1 VPIDP
6 YIAGKLTKLPDAP
19 TTEIMSDP
27 ALLAQVM
34 EVFRDD
40 RRYAPSRV
48 HVEEETVT
56 ADGGSFRVR
65 IYRPVEAA
73 PGRPAVV
80 WVHGGGFVGG
90 SIDDNEGDLVSRELC
105 ARARAVVVSVDYH
118 LADGTTVTYP
128 TLHREVAA
136 AVRWTRENAA
146 RLGID
151 EDSVVLGGASAGG
164 NLAVA
169 ATLELRA
176 LDEPLPRALMLVYP
190 LLHSVIPQS
199 PEVLETC
206 SVLPGVVR
214 FPPATVDL
222 MFGAYR
228 GQQESAPYLTPEG
241 HDLAGLPPCLVV
253 VSEYDDL
260 RASGEAFVHA
270 ARTDGVEV
278 DEYLARGVI
287 HGHLSLTPL
296 VPEVDATL
304 QRLADA
310 VAATESLPS
319 QEKHR

>member
-6 YIAGKLTKLPDAP
+6 YIAAKLARLPDVP
-19 TTEIMSDP
+19 ITEVMSDP
-27 ALLAQVM
+27 ALLSQVM
-34 EVFRDD
+34 ELLRDD
-40 RRYAPSRV
+40 RPYAPPAVRV
-48 HVEEETVT
+48 DEESVP
-56 ADGGSFRVR
+56 AAAGPFRVR
-65 IYRPVEAA
+65 IYRPADGS

-105 ARARAVVVSVDYH
+105 ARAQAVVVSVDYH
-118 LADGTTVTYP
+118 LADGAAVTYP

-136 AVRWTRENAA
+136 AVRWTRENSA
-146 RLGID
+146 RLRID
-151 EDSVVLGGASAGG
+151 EESVTLGGASAGG

-176 LDEPLPRALMLVYP
+176 LDEPLPRSLLLIYP
-190 LLHSVIPQS
+190 LLHSVIPRS

-206 SVLPGVVR
+206 SVLPGLVR
-214 FPPATVDL
+214 FSPATVDL

-241 HDLAGLPPCLVV
+241 HDLAGLPPCLVI

-260 RASGEAFVHA
+260 RASGEAFACA
-270 ARTDGVEV
+270 ARADGVDV

-287 HGHLSLTPL
+287 HGHLNLTPL

-310 VAATESLPS
+310 VVATRSPPPQGE
-319 QEKHR
+319 QA